1 MHITKMHGAGNDFII
16 IDNFAHKFSFDELSA
31 LARRLCTQHT
41 SVGAD
46 GLMAVAEPTRGGD
59 YSMLFFNSDGSAG
72 EMCGNGARCIA
83 RYGHDHG
90 LAGDVQRVDTVSG
103 TVIGERMDY
112 NLYRVRLND
121 PSVIDLHRPVR
132 VDGIEY
138 DCSYVELGCP
148 GLPHTV
154 LIMPDYDSIPR
165 AELAALGAAL
175 RHAEEFPKG
184 ANVSF
189 VKPLGGKRVQAV
201 TYERGVEDFTLA
213 CGTGCGALTT
223 ALTLRG
229 VLSGEA
235 EISMPG
241 GTLHVSLKAEGG
253 TVSDIRLTGPA
264 VTVFEGE
271 LADM

>member
-16 IDNFAHKFSFDELSA
+16 IDNFAHKFSSDELSA
-31 LARRLCTQHT
+31 LARRLCAQHT

-90 LAGDVQRVDTVSG
+90 LGGEVQRIETVSG
-103 TVIGERMDY
+103 TVIGERIDY

-121 PSVIDLHRPVR
+121 PSVIDLHRSVSVGGR
-132 VDGIEY
+132 DY
-138 DCSYVELGCP
+138 DCSYVELGKP
-148 GLPHTV
+148 GLPHAV
-154 LIMPDYDSIPR
+154 LLMPEYDTLSR
-165 AELAALGAAL
+165 AELAELGAAL
-175 RHAEEFPKG
+175 RTAREFPRG
-184 ANVSF
+184 ANVTF
-189 VKPLGGKRVQAV
+189 TKPLGGKRVKAV

-229 VLSGEA
+229 VLPGEA
-235 EISMPG
+235 EIEMPG
-241 GTLHVSLKAEGG
+241 GTLYVRLKLKDGLVSGL
-253 TVSDIRLTGPA
+253 RLTGPA

-271 LADM
+271 LADT

>member
-16 IDNFAHKFSFDELSA
+16 IDNFAHKFSFDELSS
-31 LARRLCTQHT
+31 LARRLCTPHT

-46 GLMAVAEPTRGGD
+46 GLMAVAEPAQGGD

-90 LAGDVQRVDTVSG
+90 LAGNVQRVETVSG
-103 TVIGERMDY
+103 TVTGERMDY

-121 PSVIDLHRPVR
+121 PSVIDLHSAVR
-132 VDGIEY
+132 VGGIEY
-138 DCSYVELGCP
+138 DCSYVELGRP
-148 GLPHTV
+148 GLPHAV
-154 LIMPDYDSIPR
+154 LIMPDYDSRPR

-175 RHAEEFPKG
+175 RRAKDFPKG
-184 ANVSF
+184 ANVTF
-189 VKPLGGKRVQAV
+189 VKPLGGRQIQAV

-229 VLSGEA
+229 MLDGEA
-235 EISMPG
+235 EIHMPG
-241 GTLHVSLKAEGG
+241 GTLYVSLRAEGSC
-253 TVSDIRLTGPA
+253 VSDIHLTGPA